1 MPLRHFPLLCL
12 TALVLLAAFTRPG
25 IAGEEA
31 SRAETL
37 ADLERAFVA
46 ALPGT
51 TDEARAERRRV
62 LRAIADLDVPM
73 AQMAL
78 RDLLV
83 RYGGGGDRGRSLDIL
98 SALVRRG
105 PSSDLDHAIRWVERA
120 RDPLLLESLS
130 RVLAQAKRPETRTHL
145 QEGAL
150 RRATPAVKAQI
161 VRALGALGERDAA
174 IALLPLLRQD
184 NLRIR
189 VETMG
194 ALGALQ
200 DERALPMLRVFTKPK
215 DMRLRRAAARAL
227 GLLENV
233 KALPALHAL
242 LDDEE
247 ARVGE
252 AAAQAIGLIGSSE
265 SVPILIDGLER
276 ALAQDLRVADAFASA
291 LHRISGKANGT
302 DVDLWRSWWET
313 AKDKPFVRSDDPGPR
328 GTVEGPNYYG
338 FPVRSSYV
346 VFVLDVSRSMGWN
359 GRLESARKELANTI
373 SKLPATTFFNILVYS
388 DDVTSWKKQLV
399 AAKTATKSS
408 AVTFIRGRRPLNGTN
423 SHDALRAAF
432 ADPKVDTIFFL
443 TDGHP
448 TVGGLVDPDLI
459 LAAIRNWNRYR
470 DVRIHTIALMRGAPP
485 SAFAGR
491 EDPKRATRFMEQLA
505 EENEGKY
512 REIR

>member
-1 MPLRHFPLLCL
+1 MGH
-12 TALVLLAAFTRPG
+12 G
-25 IAGEEA
+25 GEETA
-31 SRAETL
+31 RVATL

-46 ALPGT
+46 ALPGSS
-51 TDEARAERRRV
+51 DEARAERRRI

-73 AQMAL
+73 AQMSL

-83 RYGGGGDRGRSLDIL
+83 RHGGGSDRGRSLDIL

-105 PSSDLDHAIRWVERA
+105 PAADVDHAIRWVERT
-120 RDPLLLESLS
+120 RDPLLIESLS
-130 RVLAQAKRPETRTHL
+130 RVLAEAKRPATRTHL

-150 RRATPAVKAQI
+150 RRATPAIKAQI
-161 VRALGALGERDAA
+161 VRALGALGEPDAA
-174 IALLPLLRQD
+174 FALLPLLRED

-194 ALGALQ
+194 ALGLLRDA
-200 DERALPMLRVFTKPK
+200 RALPMLRVFTRHQ

-233 KALPALHAL
+233 EALPALHAL
-242 LDDEE
+242 LADPEP
-247 ARVGE
+247 RVGE

-302 DVDLWRSWWET
+302 DVELWRSWWET
-313 AKDKPFVRSDDPGPR
+313 AKDKPFVRSDDPGPQ

-359 GRLESARKELANTI
+359 GRLESARKELETTI
-373 SKLPATTFFNILVYS
+373 GKLPASTFFNILVYS
-388 DDVTSWKKQLV
+388 DGVKRWKPQLV
-399 AAKTATKSS
+399 PAKLATKSS
-408 AVTFIRGRRPLNGTN
+408 AITFIRNQRPDNGTN

-432 ADPKVDTIFFL
+432 ADQKVDTIFFL

-485 SAFAGR
+485 TAYAGR
-491 EDPKRATRFMEQLA
+491 EDPKRATRFMEELA
-505 EENEGKY
+505 QQNAGKY
-512 REIR
+512 REVR